1 MNHHSDS
8 ARGSSLPQ
16 PRIQRSRKNWSIHL
30 LAGMLSLALS
40 SLGAGALAQGASP
53 DLIAGYRSITGSLGV
68 ARSSLA
74 GDPAGSLSRVEAA
87 QNTFRGLASQLRSQ
101 QLIEGATQAFS
112 NAKTAIGQRSGPNLN
127 AQVTQVT
134 SILERALYDR
144 YFTELASSRAAS
156 AARYATTLGSVL
168 GLPQAAQASLRQATT
183 SNDASRARSILE
195 NRVAEQIVAALTK
208 AQSPDRAVAF
218 QNAVKAAGSFLI
230 VQDSP
235 RVGDM
240 TVSEF
245 NGAIVAL
252 AGGDIATFRST
263 TASLIGKTSAFA
275 QRARSMATPAVPAPS
290 PTPATAAAPPP
301 APIKP
306 ATKPV
311 VKPVVP
317 PAAKPAVTPPAAPQP
332 APVVTKPQPAPVAV
346 VAPGDSARQELI
358 KAGVNAEEAAT
369 MAADLAAQGYRSLQD
384 ATDAL
389 YVQLAEA
396 QARIQDGRISEARGY
411 VEAAKM
417 VFDHALQRPLEVV
430 KPELS
435 ARATR
440 LFEASASGPGLRPVD
455 IGTLMT
461 EVDAVRGAFKGQA
474 GSGLQG
480 LIAAVQPLWL
490 QIRGGLFLV
499 IALAFAY
506 PIYLLTLAFGGRNP
520 YWRYIMVSMILL
532 FIPPL
537 LEGIA
542 WLGSLLAQGTG
553 LSLFD
558 GLSSLSVLQNPL
570 MQIVWAL
577 TLVLTVIF
585 ATLGFYGIAQQ
596 FGLIRTRHEAPQA
609 MTAMEATPSGS
620 GRMTGVARNPT
631 DPGQGD
637 KTVVEWDEEF

>member
-1 MNHHSDS
+1 MNHRTGS
-8 ARGSSLPQ
+8 APVVALPINRILHRVAGWLTVALAVNLGSF
-16 PRIQRSRKNWSIHL
+16 
-30 LAGMLSLALS
+30 G
-40 SLGAGALAQGASP
+40 GALAQGASP
-53 DLIAGYRSITGSLGV
+53 DLIAGYRSIAGSLSV

-74 GDPAGSLSRVEAA
+74 NDPAGSLSRVEAA
-87 QNTFRGLASQLRSQ
+87 QNTFRGLSSQLRSQ

-112 NAKTAIGQRSGPNLN
+112 NAKTAIGQRSGLNLS
-127 AQVTQVT
+127 AQITQVT
-134 SILERALYDR
+134 SILQRALYDR
-144 YFTELASSRAAS
+144 YFTELAAGRAAS
-156 AARYATTLGSVL
+156 AARYATTLGSL
-168 GLPQAAQASLRQATT
+168 LSLQQPAQASLRQATT
-183 SNDASRARSILE
+183 ANNAVRARSILE
-195 NRVAEQIVAALTK
+195 NRVAEQIVGSLTK
-208 AQSPDRAVAF
+208 AQSPDRTVAF
-218 QNAVKAAGSFLI
+218 QNAVNAAGSFLI

-240 TVSEF
+240 TVGEF

-252 AGGDIATFRST
+252 TGGDTATFRST
-263 TASLIGKTSAFA
+263 TASLIGKTTAFA
-275 QRARSMATPAVPAPS
+275 QRARSMAATAPAVNPAPTVVAK
-290 PTPATAAAPPP
+290 PTV
-301 APIKP
+301 KP

-311 VKPVVP
+311 AKPTAKP
-317 PAAKPAVTPPAAPQP
+317 ATAAKPSAQPDPAPQ
-332 APVVTKPQPAPVAV
+332 VAPVASKP
-346 VAPGDSARQELI
+346 VAVPVAAPLNNLARQELI
-358 KAGVNAEEAAT
+358 KAGVNPEDAASK
-369 MAADLAAQGYRSLQD
+369 AADLAAQGYGSLQA

-396 QARIQDGRISEARGY
+396 QARIQDGRSADARGY
-411 VEAAKM
+411 MDAARM
-417 VFDHALQRPLEVV
+417 VFVKAVQPSLEAVQ
-430 KPELS
+430 PDLS

-440 LFEASASGPGLRPVD
+440 LFEASASAPGLRTVD

-461 EVDAVRGAFKGQA
+461 EVDSIRGAFKGQPS
-474 GSGLQG
+474 SGLQG

-532 FIPPL
+532 FIPTL

-553 LSLFD
+553 LSVFD
-558 GLSSLSVLQNPL
+558 GLSSLSILQNPL
-570 MQIVWAL
+570 MQIVWAI

-596 FGLIRTRHEAPQA
+596 FGLIRTRHEPAPA
-609 MTAMEATPSGS
+609 MTAMETTPSG
-620 GRMTGVARNPT
+620 GRMTGAARNPT
-631 DPGQGD
+631 DPGLSD

>member
-1 MNHHSDS
+1 MNH
-8 ARGSSLPQ
+8 RTGSVPIAALPINRSL
-16 PRIQRSRKNWSIHL
+16 RRVAAW
-30 LAGMLSLALS
+30 LSLVIAANLVAGHF
-40 SLGAGALAQGASP
+40 GAALAQGASP
-53 DLIAGYRSITGSLGV
+53 DLIAGYRSIAGSLSV

-74 GDPAGSLSRVEAA
+74 NDPAGSLSRVEAA
-87 QNTFRGLASQLRSQ
+87 QNTFRGLSSQLRSQ

-112 NAKTAIGQRSGPNLN
+112 NAKTAIGQRSGLNLS
-127 AQVTQVT
+127 AQITQVT
-134 SILERALYDR
+134 SILQRALYDR
-144 YFTELASSRAAS
+144 YFTELASGRAAS
-156 AARYATTLGSVL
+156 AARYANTLGSLL
-168 GLPQAAQASLRQATT
+168 GLQQPAQVSLRQATT
-183 SNDASRARSILE
+183 ANNAVRARSILE
-195 NRVAEQIVAALTK
+195 NRVAEQIVGSLTK
-208 AQSPDRAVAF
+208 AQSSDRTVAF
-218 QNAVKAAGSFLI
+218 QNAVNAAGSFLI

-240 TVSEF
+240 TVGEF

-252 AGGDIATFRST
+252 TGGDTATFRST
-263 TASLIGKTSAFA
+263 TASLIGKTTAFA
-275 QRARSMATPAVPAPS
+275 QRARSMAATAPAINPAP
-290 PTPATAAAPPP
+290 TVIAK
-301 APIKP
+301 PIVKP

-311 VKPVVP
+311 AKPTAKP
-317 PAAKPAVTPPAAPQP
+317 ATAAKPSAQPDPAPKVAPVASKPVAVPVAPAAPLNNL
-332 APVVTKPQPAPVAV
+332 
-346 VAPGDSARQELI
+346 ARQELI
-358 KAGVNAEEAAT
+358 KAGVNAEDAASK
-369 MAADLAAQGYRSLQD
+369 AADLAAQGYGSLQS

-396 QARIQDGRISEARGY
+396 QARIQDGRSADARGY
-411 VEAAKM
+411 MDAAKM
-417 VFDHALQRPLEVV
+417 VFVKAVQPSLEAVQ
-430 KPELS
+430 PDLS

-440 LFEASASGPGLRPVD
+440 LFEASASAPGLRTVD

-461 EVDAVRGAFKGQA
+461 EVDSIRGAFKGQPS
-474 GSGLQG
+474 SGLQG

-532 FIPPL
+532 FIPTL

-553 LSLFD
+553 LNVFD
-558 GLSSLSVLQNPL
+558 GLSSLSILQNPL
-570 MQIVWAL
+570 MQIVWAI

-596 FGLIRTRHEAPQA
+596 FGLIRTRHEPAPA
-609 MTAMEATPSGS
+609 MTAMETTPSG
-620 GRMTGVARNPT
+620 GRMTGAARNPT
-631 DPGQGD
+631 DPGLSD